1 MKKQLKNKFFI
12 LFISS
17 FAFVGILFI
26 SLNTISVSN
35 KSSFINQIDFSSK
48 SENQKNEFEIDKIET
63 PIYFSVFKFFLD
75 FIPIKKTK
83 EITLN
88 KSTELVSKIL
98 S

>member
-1 MKKQLKNKFFI
+1 MKKQLKNKTFI

-17 FAFVGILFI
+17 FAFAGILFI

-35 KSSFINQIDFSSK
+35 KSSFINQIDFSTK
-48 SENQKNEFEIDKIET
+48 TEKQQTEFEIDKIET

-75 FIPIKKTK
+75 FIPIKKAK
-83 EITLN
+83 EISLN
-88 KSTELVSKIL
+88 QSTELVSKIL